1 MECGFGKQLWLS
13 DHGIIV
19 FDHFL
24 AKSTG
29 IQTIILIP
37 TDVGV
42 VELGSVK
49 SLPEKLRNVADKI
62 EIYMSQAHAILT
74 MHGHLSQAQY
84 KLLNS
89 SSSPMQDKYWNAS
102 SSCDLHP
109 CVKLASK
116 YKVVQ
121 GQDPYMTI
129 KTKEEK
135 NQMLNGVDNAIFVIK
150 HKSLMEAIL
159 KSYSRVLQDFKL

>member
-1 MECGFGKQLWLS
+1 M
-13 DHGIIV
+13 

-121 GQDPYMTI
+121 G
-129 KTKEEK
+129 
-135 NQMLNGVDNAIFVIK
+135 
-150 HKSLMEAIL
+150 
-159 KSYSRVLQDFKL
+159 